1 MIITDVLNVCV
12 SLLTLH
18 HYAEARSLL
27 REHLPI
33 ARRVMGRDD
42 PVTFTM
48 TETLAQSLFQQG
60 AAPRD
65 DMLEAAEIFT
75 EHLQRLRQVLE
86 SAHPI
91 TQRVKRNL
99 ERIRE
104 CLARF

>member
-1 MIITDVLNVCV
+1 MADMRVDP
-12 SLLTLH
+12 
-18 HYAEARSLL
+18 YAEARSLL

-75 EHLQRLRQVLE
+75 EHLQRLRQVLG
-86 SAHPI
+86 SAHPV

-104 CLARF
+104 HIARLE